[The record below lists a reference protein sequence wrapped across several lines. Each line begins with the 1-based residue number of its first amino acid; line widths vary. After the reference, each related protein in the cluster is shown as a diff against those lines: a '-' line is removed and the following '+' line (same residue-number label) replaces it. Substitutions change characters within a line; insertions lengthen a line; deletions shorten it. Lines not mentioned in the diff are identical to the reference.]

1 VKEST
6 TENDNYQE
14 PIRVAIR
21 YVLLILTAIYII
33 SGLGITQWQII
44 EPLTFGLLTRNLASR
59 IHDFLL
65 VPFAVLLFVHV
76 LFGPAIRVY
85 SHFKKEQ
92 RQQDS

>member
-1 VKEST
+1 M
-6 TENDNYQE
+6 
-14 PIRVAIR
+14 
-21 YVLLILTAIYII
+21 LLILTIIYLI
-33 SGLGITQWQII
+33 SGLGITQYQII
-44 EPLTFGLLTRNLASR
+44 EPLTFGVLTRNLAFK

-65 VPFAVLLFVHV
+65 APFAVLLFVHV

>member
-1 VKEST
+1 MERDT
-6 TENDNYQE
+6 YQGAA
-14 PIRVAIR
+14 RAAIR
-21 YVLLILTAIYII
+21 YLLLVLTLVYLI
-33 SGLGITQWQII
+33 SGLGVTQYQII
-44 EPLTFGLLTRNLASR
+44 GPLTFGLLTRNLAFK